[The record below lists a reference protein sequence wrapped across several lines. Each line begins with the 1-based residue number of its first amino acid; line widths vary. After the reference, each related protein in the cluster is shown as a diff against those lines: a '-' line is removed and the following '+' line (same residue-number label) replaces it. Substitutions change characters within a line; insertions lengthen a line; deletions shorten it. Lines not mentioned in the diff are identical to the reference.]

1 MKEKL
6 LLSEL
11 QVGDVVTRNM
21 AGAIMK
27 LKVTE
32 IIGNYIYCGWWKFSA
47 TNGAE
52 IDEDL
57 DWTEERS
64 GSFIEVI

>member
-1 MKEKL
+1 MQEKL

-11 QVGDVVTRNM
+11 RVGDVVTRNM
-21 AGAIMK
+21 AGVIMK
-27 LKVTE
+27 FKVTE
-32 IIGNYIYCGWWKFSA
+32 IIGNYIYCGAWKFSA

-52 IDEDL
+52 IDEELGWD
-57 DWTEERS
+57 ERRS